1 MQTREKPPITIKPDA
16 IPLLKKKHMP
26 EIRDMMLEQVIRVAE
41 ERDIH
46 IHCIVVRPDY
56 AAEYM
61 NEDDGVIFAVYI
73 PADDDTA
80 MAYWQ
85 AIYGGIEEAEK
96 KLSQAAYELF
106 NDQLI
111 ASVFVEWL
119 PPDSFYK
126 AIEGNEDKLGEW

>member
-1 MQTREKPPITIKPDA
+1 M
-16 IPLLKKKHMP
+16 
-26 EIRDMMLEQVIRVAE
+26 
-41 ERDIH
+41 
-46 IHCIVVRPDY
+46 VRPDC

-73 PADDDTA
+73 PADDDTV

-106 NDQLI
+106 TDQLI
-111 ASVFVEWL
+111 A
-119 PPDSFYK
+119 
-126 AIEGNEDKLGEW
+126 